1 MDTIKVTIN
10 LNTRGPFFKNLAP
23 KGYAIKEIKN
33 LALGY
38 SQVIFEKAVP
48 KKNPAPFI
56 HNAMR
61 VKKISLTA
69 GYKERSLIESY
80 CSIWGCNSERT
91 GYAHTGADWTYG
103 YSYFISAI
111 MPQIVR
117 EEIRLFRGNME
128 IKSGNIPQDFS
139 THNPKYDYSEW
150 AAWEEI
156 TQYASNGESR
166 VFLGKIYSE
175 SMNPTGWGRD
185 FLGFWR
191 PKKFPTVII

>member
-1 MDTIKVTIN
+1 MNTIKITIN

-33 LALGY
+33 LAPGY
-38 SQVIFEKAVP
+38 SQVIFEKAVCE
-48 KKNPAPFI
+48 KKPRPFI
-56 HNAMR
+56 FNGMR
-61 VKKISLTA
+61 VKEYNLTP
-69 GYKERSLIESY
+69 GYNQRSLIESY
-80 CSIWGCNSERT
+80 CSIWGCKSERT

-103 YSYFISAI
+103 HSYFISAI
-111 MPQIVR
+111 MPQIVK

-139 THNPKYDYSEW
+139 THPKYDYSEW

-166 VFLGKIYSE
+166 VFVGKVYE
-175 SMNPTGWGRD
+175 ETMNPVGWGRD
-185 FLGFWR
+185 FMGFWR
-191 PKKFPTVII
+191 PKKAPTVML